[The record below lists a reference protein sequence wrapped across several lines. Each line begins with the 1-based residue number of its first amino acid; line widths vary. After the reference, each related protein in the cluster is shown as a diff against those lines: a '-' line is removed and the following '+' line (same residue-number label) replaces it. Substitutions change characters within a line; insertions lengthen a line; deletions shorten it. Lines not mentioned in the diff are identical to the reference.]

1 MAGPAGDAALG
12 KDQGGEDP
20 DGTLTPMVAQ
30 AWFLVSAALL
40 VVSGIAKMADP
51 VPTMGALR
59 AARLPHRRW
68 TAVALGGLEV
78 AVAGYAIVFGGV
90 AVLGVAALYLAF
102 TVFVV
107 VALRLGLPLS
117 SCGCFGRADTP
128 PTWLHVAY
136 NSVATLAAVAAAGGG
151 WGGVRGVWQT
161 DAVGAIVY
169 LGLAGIGVFASYL
182 LLSELPPLLS
192 LSRSA

>member
-1 MAGPAGDAALG
+1 
-12 KDQGGEDP
+12 
-20 DGTLTPMVAQ
+20 MVAQ

-59 AARLPHRRW
+59 AARLPHRKL

-78 AVAGYAIVFGGV
+78 AVAGYAIAFGGV
-90 AVLGVAALYLAF
+90 AVLGVAALYLVF

-117 SCGCFGRADTP
+117 SCGCFGKADTP
-128 PTWLHVAY
+128 PTWLHVGY
-136 NSVATLAAVAAAGGG
+136 NSVAAVAAVAATAGG

-169 LGLAGIGVFASYL
+169 LGLAGLGVFASYL

>member
-1 MAGPAGDAALG
+1 
-12 KDQGGEDP
+12 
-20 DGTLTPMVAQ
+20 MVAQ

-68 TAVALGGLEV
+68 TAVALGGLEI

-90 AVLGVAALYLAF
+90 AVLGVAAMYLAF

-136 NSVATLAAVAAAGGG
+136 NSVATLAAAVAATEG

-169 LGLAGIGVFASYL
+169 LGLAGLGVFASYL
-182 LLSELPPLLS
+182 LLTELPPLLS